1 MKKKMRIEV
10 NGEEYVTA
18 AEAARILSERAGRP
32 VSARVVTQYGV
43 NGTLPSVKLD
53 GRRRVYLRSAVEHYT
68 IRTRHEQGQRAG
80 AARRGKRKVKKV

>member
-1 MKKKMRIEV
+1 MQMTMTMTI

-18 AEAARILSERAGRP
+18 AQAARILSERAGRP
-32 VSARVVTQYGV
+32 VSPRIITQYGV

-53 GRRRVYLRSAVEHYT
+53 GRRRVYLRSAVEAYV

-80 AARRGKRKVKKV
+80 AARRGKKKSNKV